1 MEKGPQEK
9 GLWVELLASA
19 LGAIGFYRYGTLT
32 EALVPQHRKCLWA
45 GAPNALI
52 TLFNTKTVM
61 KWYSDRKAMLSVRP
75 GTSTESWTKCPPP
88 ENKWQITF
96 LLCSFSITS
105 EMQDVVCGIFSDHL
119 VLPKISKTRLSSWHS
134 ESAKSNMILVYSRT
148 FLPFTRN
155 PILSWDCTL
164 LRREFGRSFV

>member
-32 EALVPQHRKCLWA
+32 EALVPQYRKCLWA

-75 GTSTESWTKCPPP
+75 GTPTESWTKCPPP